1 MTQNIGPTSLV
12 SYISF
17 TLLFFIVKN
26 QFPFPGT
33 SWIWAFLIIT
43 GLIQFLNNLYITKL
57 PEVCGAYNV
66 HSALIGTIVPWI
78 TIFGVTCFCLIFIP
92 GWLRVFSNTF
102 GSAIA
107 NMAGM
112 KETVAALF
120 PPKAPPTNANP
131 ALQESTAVLY
141 TNIGTFINEIDINDY
156 REDEEG
162 KAIGWNSLESVM
174 TFLGTLNVPN
184 KLELMKQLH
193 KMLKLKEDA
202 GYFMWFILIGSISV
216 LISTNSVLLSSCSG
230 LEFSL

>member
-1 MTQNIGPTSLV
+1 MKQNIGPTSLV

-26 QFPFPGT
+26 HFSFPGT
-33 SWIWAFLIIT
+33 SWIWVFLVIT
-43 GLIQFLNNLYITKL
+43 GLIQFVNNLYITNL

-66 HSALIGTIVPWI
+66 NSALIGTIVPWI
-78 TIFGVTCFCLIFIP
+78 TIFGITCFCLIFIP

-112 KETVAALF
+112 NETVAALF

-156 REDEEG
+156 QDISG
-162 KAIGWNSLESVM
+162 VIQWPSLESVM
-174 TFLGTLNVPN
+174 SFLGKVDIPN
-184 KLELMKQLH
+184 KVELMKQLH

-216 LISTNSVLLSSCSG
+216 LISTNSVLLSSCTG